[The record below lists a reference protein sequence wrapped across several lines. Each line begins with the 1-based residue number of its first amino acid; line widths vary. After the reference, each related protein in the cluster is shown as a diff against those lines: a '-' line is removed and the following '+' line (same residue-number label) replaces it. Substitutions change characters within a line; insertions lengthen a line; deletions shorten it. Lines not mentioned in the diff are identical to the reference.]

1 MDLKEAGDKNIN
13 KVCTEI
19 ELENVDEL
27 QVLVA
32 QLKATVDKI
41 SNLKITMKTTSSY
54 KQKA

>member
-32 QLKATVDKI
+32 QLKATADKI

>member
-1 MDLKEAGDKNIN
+1 MDLKEAEDKNIN

-32 QLKATVDKI
+32 QLKATADKI